1 MKPGNKPE
9 AKIVYIIFSKVLSM
23 PMTKYREYIAS
34 VCGAPADTRR
44 YDGGQTGETVFARV
58 KIFGRNPT
66 AEIAAPC
73 FAEKYPV
80 PANSDLKTICS
91 LRWINTRN
99 RFSRHILQRLLRN
112 QKWYWLT
119 ERETDL
125 RPLSLSRFLAKNPL
139 RYLDVSRLSRLL
151 AVLRVETPKGGNISL
166 RSLFVSARRYC
177 SFVVREMINQSTES
191 LNDRQ
196 IQERLRQKGIAVTVR
211 TVCYARSL
219 LHIPNYAERN
229 RNGYEG
235 KFLFSSYF
243 PLNRENI
250 SRIPE
255 IPGVYEISAAA
266 SFNYRNGKSITA
278 YLGASKCLRRRLTHY
293 TNGQIKNTA
302 LLPIIRES
310 GVNIRYFPADNYRDC
325 EKRLLLNFK
334 ACFGELPMAN
344 VLGGGTH
351 GNR

>member
-9 AKIVYIIFSKVLSM
+9 AKIGNIIFSKLLSM

-34 VCGAPADTRR
+34 VCGVPAASRR
-44 YDGGQTGETVFARV
+44 YDGDQTGETIFARV
-58 KIFGRNPT
+58 KINNRSPV
-66 AEIAAPC
+66 AEIADNC
-73 FAEKYPV
+73 FEEIFPV
-80 PANSDLKTICS
+80 PAADPRTICS

-99 RFSRHILQRLLRN
+99 RFSRHILRNLLQY
-112 QKWYWLT
+112 QKRYWLT

-125 RPLSLSRFLAKNPL
+125 RPLSLKRFLAEYPL

-151 AVLRVETPKGGNISL
+151 AVLRVETPKGGNIGL
-166 RSLFVSARRYC
+166 RSLFVSNLRFH
-177 SFVVREMINQSTES
+177 SFVVKEIINQSTNP
-191 LNDRQ
+191 LNDHR
-196 IQERLRQKGIAVTVR
+196 IQERLRQKGIAVSVR
-211 TVCYARSL
+211 TVCYARGL

-235 KFLFSSYF
+235 KFLFSGYF

-266 SFNYRNGKSITA
+266 SVNYRNGKSITA
-278 YLGASKCLRRRLTHY
+278 YLGATKCLRRRLTHY
-293 TNGQIKNTA
+293 TYGQIKNTA

-310 GVNIRYFPADNYRDC
+310 GVNIRYFPTDNYRDC

-351 GNR
+351 ENR

>member
-9 AKIVYIIFSKVLSM
+9 AKIGSIIFSKVLSM
-23 PMTKYREYIAS
+23 PMTQYREYIAS

-44 YDGGQTGETVFARV
+44 YNGGQRREMVFARV
-58 KIFGRNPT
+58 KISGRNPA
-66 AEIAAPC
+66 AEIADPC
-73 FAEKYPV
+73 FAEKYPL
-80 PANSDLKTICS
+80 PAAAELKMICS

-99 RFSRHILQRLLRN
+99 RFSRHILQRLLRH
-112 QKWYWLT
+112 QKRYWLT
-119 ERETDL
+119 ERETDV
-125 RPLSLSRFLAKNPL
+125 RPLSLGRFLAKNPL

-151 AVLRVETPKGGNISL
+151 AVLRVETPKGGNMNL
-166 RSLFVSARRYC
+166 RSLLVSNRRYC

-191 LNDRQ
+191 LNDRR

-211 TVCYARSL
+211 TVCYARGL

-235 KFLFSSYF
+235 KFLFSGYF

-266 SFNYRNGKSITA
+266 SVKYRNGKSITV
-278 YLGASKCLRRRLTHY
+278 YLGATKCLRKRLTHY

-310 GVNIRYFPADNYRDC
+310 GVNIRYFPTDNYRDC

-344 VLGGGTH
+344 MLGGGTH
-351 GNR
+351 EYR

>member
-1 MKPGNKPE
+1 MKPENKPE
-9 AKIVYIIFSKVLSM
+9 AKIGNIIFSKVLSM
-23 PMTKYREYIAS
+23 PMIKYREYIAS
-34 VCGAPADTRR
+34 VCGTPADTRR
-44 YDGGQTGETVFARV
+44 YDGNQRREMVFARV
-58 KIFGRNPT
+58 KISGRNPA
-66 AEIAAPC
+66 AEIADNC
-73 FAEKYPV
+73 FAKIFPV
-80 PANSDLKTICS
+80 PAATDLKTICS

-99 RFSRHILQRLLRN
+99 RFSRHILQRLLRH
-112 QKWYWLT
+112 QKRYWLT
-119 ERETDL
+119 ERETDV

-151 AVLRVETPKGGNISL
+151 AVLRVETPKGGNMSL
-166 RSLFVSARRYC
+166 RSLLVSNRRYC

-191 LNDRQ
+191 LNDRR

-211 TVCYARSL
+211 TVCYARGL
-219 LHIPNYAERN
+219 LHIPSYAERN
-229 RNGYEG
+229 RSRYEG
-235 KFLFSSYF
+235 KAQFSDYF

-266 SFNYRNGKSITA
+266 SVNYRNGKSITA
-278 YLGASKCLRRRLTHY
+278 YLGATKCLRRRLTHY

-310 GVNIRYFPADNYRDC
+310 GVNIRYFPTDNYRDC

-351 GNR
+351 ENR

>member
-9 AKIVYIIFSKVLSM
+9 AKIGNIIFSKVLSM
-23 PMTKYREYIAS
+23 PMTQYREYIAS
-34 VCGAPADTRR
+34 VCGAPAAPRR

-58 KIFGRNPT
+58 KISSRNPAT
-66 AEIAAPC
+66 EISDNC
-73 FAEKYPV
+73 FKGIFPV
-80 PANSDLKTICS
+80 PAADSRTICS

-99 RFSRHILQRLLRN
+99 RFSRHILRNLLQY
-112 QKWYWLT
+112 QKRYWLT
-119 ERETDL
+119 GRETDL
-125 RPLSLSRFLAKNPL
+125 RPLSLKRFLTEYPL

-151 AVLRVETPKGGNISL
+151 AVLRVETPKGGNIGL
-166 RSLFVSARRYC
+166 RSLFVSNLRFY
-177 SFVVREMINQSTES
+177 SFVVKEIINQSTNS
-191 LNDRQ
+191 LNDRR
-196 IQERLRQKGIAVTVR
+196 IQERLRQKGIAVSVR

-229 RNGYEG
+229 KNEYEG
-235 KFLFSSYF
+235 TAQFSGYF

-250 SRIPE
+250 ARIPD
-255 IPGVYEISAAA
+255 IPGIYEISAAA
-266 SFNYRNGKSITA
+266 SVNYRKGKSMTT
-278 YLGASKCLRRRLTHY
+278 YLGATKCLRRRLMHY

-310 GVNIRYFPADNYRDC
+310 GVNIRYFPTDNYRDC

-334 ACFGELPMAN
+334 ACFGELPVAN

-351 GNR
+351 ENR

>member
-1 MKPGNKPE
+1 MKPGNNPE
-9 AKIVYIIFSKVLSM
+9 EKIGNIIFSKVLSL
-23 PMTKYREYIAS
+23 PMIKYREYIAS
-34 VCGAPADTRR
+34 VCGNPADTRR
-44 YDGGQTGETVFARV
+44 YDGGQKREMVFARV
-58 KIFGRNPT
+58 KISGRNPVT
-66 AEIAAPC
+66 EIADPC
-73 FAEKYPV
+73 FAEKYPI
-80 PANSDLKTICS
+80 PADAELKIICS

-99 RFSRHILQRLLRN
+99 RFSRHILRNLLRY
-112 QKWYWLT
+112 QKRYWLT
-119 ERETDL
+119 ERETDIRL
-125 RPLSLSRFLAKNPL
+125 LNLSRFLAKNPL

-151 AVLRVETPKGGNISL
+151 AVLRVETPKGVNMSL
-166 RSLFVSARRYC
+166 RSLFISKRRSC
-177 SFVVREMINQSTES
+177 SFVIREMINQSTES
-191 LNDRQ
+191 LNDHR
-196 IQERLRQKGIAVTVR
+196 IQERLRQKGIAVSVR

-219 LHIPNYAERN
+219 LHIPYYAEQN

-235 KFLFSSYF
+235 KFLFSGYF

-266 SFNYRNGKSITA
+266 SVNYRNGKSITA
-278 YLGASKCLRRRLTHY
+278 YLGATKCLRRRLTHY

-310 GVNIRYFPADNYRDC
+310 GANVRYFPTNNYLDC

-344 VLGGGTH
+344 MLGGGTH
-351 GNR
+351 EDR

>member
-9 AKIVYIIFSKVLSM
+9 AKIGNIIFSKLLSM

-34 VCGAPADTRR
+34 VCGVSAASQR
-44 YDGGQTGETVFARV
+44 YDGDQTGETIFARV
-58 KIFGRNPT
+58 KINNRSPV
-66 AEIAAPC
+66 AEIADPC
-73 FAEKYPV
+73 FAENYPIL
-80 PANSDLKTICS
+80 AAAELKMICS

-99 RFSRHILQRLLRN
+99 RFSRHILQRLLRH
-112 QKWYWLT
+112 QKQYWLT
-119 ERETDL
+119 EQETDL

-151 AVLRVETPKGGNISL
+151 AVLQVEKPKGGNMSL
-166 RSLFVSARRYC
+166 RSLLVSNRRYC

-191 LNDRQ
+191 LNDRR

-211 TVCYARSL
+211 TVCYARGL
-219 LHIPNYAERN
+219 LHIPNYAEQN

-235 KFLFSSYF
+235 KFLFSGYF

-266 SFNYRNGKSITA
+266 SVNYRNGKSITA
-278 YLGASKCLRRRLTHY
+278 YLGATKCLRRRLTHY
-293 TNGQIKNTA
+293 TYGQIKNTA

-310 GVNIRYFPADNYRDC
+310 GVNIRYFPTDNYRDC

-351 GNR
+351 ENR